1 MYVVQYGNDILIID
15 CGAKFPDESLLGID
29 LIIPDITYLQEN
41 KEKIKA
47 LIVTHGHE
55 DHIGGIP
62 YLLKKL
68 NVPIYATRFT
78 LGLIELKLKE
88 HKLLRETELI
98 EIHSDSSLNFGQV
111 DVSFFRTNHSI
122 PDCLGIVIKTPEGN
136 VVHTG
141 DFKFDLT
148 PVNNQ
153 FADIHKMSEIGSE
166 GVLVLISESTNAERP
181 GLTPSEKLVG
191 NHIE

>member
-1 MYVVQYGNDILIID
+1 M
-15 CGAKFPDESLLGID
+15 
-29 LIIPDITYLQEN
+29 
-41 KEKIKA
+41 
-47 LIVTHGHE
+47 
-55 DHIGGIP
+55 
-62 YLLKKL
+62 
-68 NVPIYATRFT
+68 
-78 LGLIELKLKE
+78 
-88 HKLLRETELI
+88 RETDLI
-98 EIHSDSSLNFGQV
+98 EIHSDSTLNFGQV

-122 PDCLGIVIKTPEGN
+122 PDCLGIVFHTPGGN

-153 FADIHKMSEIGSE
+153 YADIHKMAEIGTQ

-191 NHIE
+191 GHIEEAFFTCRT

>member
-1 MYVVQYGNDILIID
+1 MALFKTIGGNTLSTSKQLLSIFALGGINEIGKNMYVVQYADDIIIID
-15 CGAKFPDESLLGID
+15 CGAKFPDETLLGID
-29 LIIPDITYLQEN
+29 LIIPDITFLLDN

-68 NVPIYATRFT
+68 NVPVYATRFT

-88 HKLLRETELI
+88 HKLLRETDLI
-98 EIHSDSSLNFGQV
+98 EIHADSALHLGQI
-111 DVSFFRTNHSI
+111 DISFFRTNHSI
-122 PDCLGIVIKTPEGN
+122 PDCLGIVLATPPEGN

-153 FADIHKMSEIGSE
+153 C
-166 GVLVLISESTNAERP
+166 
-181 GLTPSEKLVG
+181 
-191 NHIE
+191 

>member
-1 MYVVQYGNDILIID
+1 M
-15 CGAKFPDESLLGID
+15 
-29 LIIPDITYLQEN
+29 
-41 KEKIKA
+41 
-47 LIVTHGHE
+47 
-55 DHIGGIP
+55 
-62 YLLKKL
+62 

-88 HKLLRETELI
+88 HKLLRETDLI
-98 EIHSDSSLNFGQV
+98 EIHSDSLLNLGQV

-122 PDCLGIVIKTPEGN
+122 PDCLGIVFHTPEGN

-153 FADIHKMSEIGSE
+153 FADIHKMAEIGTN
-166 GVLVLISESTNAERP
+166 GVLALSLKVPMLKDQ
-181 GLTPSEKLVG
+181 G
-191 NHIE
+191 